1 MEIKNCNVVSCIQ
14 VNHFL
19 AFRYSHKIWS
29 HREKKKSMPQF
40 ILVTLRCLKE
50 NCNIRLWQDLF
61 TGDHKNNHN
70 FWKES
75 NETMEG
81 FANKHVLQ
89 CNYTSHKQSDLCKQL
104 HHTVKQYKA
113 NKRFFRCKQCHR
125 RTVSYERLPTAPC
138 TVNFFGSRG
147 LGNYLV
153 QINGQIY

>member
-1 MEIKNCNVVSCIQ
+1 M
-14 VNHFL
+14 
-19 AFRYSHKIWS
+19 
-29 HREKKKSMPQF
+29 
-40 ILVTLRCLKE
+40 
-50 NCNIRLWQDLF
+50 
-61 TGDHKNNHN
+61 TGFVYGDFDHKNNHN

-104 HHTVKQYKA
+104 HHTVKRYKA

-138 TVNFFGSRG
+138 MVSFFWFERAWQLFGTDKWSNL
-147 LGNYLV
+147 LGVICKNTY
-153 QINGQIY
+153 